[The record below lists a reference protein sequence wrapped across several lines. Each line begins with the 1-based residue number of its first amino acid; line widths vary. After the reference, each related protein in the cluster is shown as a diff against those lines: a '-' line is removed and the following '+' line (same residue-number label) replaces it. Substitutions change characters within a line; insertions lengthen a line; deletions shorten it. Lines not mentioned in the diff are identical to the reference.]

1 VGQLAPNERVTVRP
15 AEGNFAQVETSSGV
29 VGFVPASAVG
39 VRGLG
44 SPVAGA
50 EARGQDGDF
59 RQLAATNIAR
69 RDNFSESV
77 QNADR
82 LAQGQ
87 GFELAGA

>member
-1 VGQLAPNERVTVRP
+1 VG
-15 AEGNFAQVETSSGV
+15 G
-29 VGFVPASAVG
+29 
-39 VRGLG
+39 RG
-44 SPVAGA
+44 A
-50 EARGQDGDF
+50 DGEF

-87 GFELAGA
+87 GFELAPA

>member
-1 VGQLAPNERVTVRP
+1 VG
-15 AEGNFAQVETSSGV
+15 G
-29 VGFVPASAVG
+29 
-39 VRGLG
+39 
-44 SPVAGA
+44 
-50 EARGQDGDF
+50 RGQDGEF